1 MVSELAGE
9 GAMPLPKSASHA
21 ELQGRLRQQI
31 RSSLRR
37 GVFPAKTVALFNP
50 STMFIPLS
58 LDVFIR
64 SRSAKILSTELVAVV
79 SSSQRRTREKKQL
92 ITPIRDFSS
101 EKSQGERRVSDMKN
115 RVGKLRSEIEIEAP
129 TTNIEEAIKRKRFRG
144 AVAEIDSWSRSMDT
158 NLCSVFSKLE
168 SAISPVSEMSFS
180 STLSSR
186 SAMVK
191 VCVEEHNKSFIWI
204 WLVLIAIAC
213 CENMVFVAILKQREA
228 PNVMPTGRSPAIP
241 IMVQWSAAK
250 DRSLDYDIMDDAE
263 IELVAI
269 AATVDPTSKLLHS
282 VKTKQTELLLLEQN
296 FESQVPCLK
305 VKHSNVTV
313 WMHSTFIRA
322 SKEILDLETE
332 LSLIRSLLATLI
344 NNLAEGVHIDSLFDS
359 LPDSATNS
367 SSNDEIS
374 EPSDIENWLTEFP
387 DHLDVLLA
395 VRRVDETLSS
405 FDEGECIASEAKE
418 NKTQCPLLLA
428 SELV

>member
-21 ELQGRLRQQI
+21 EL
-31 RSSLRR
+31 
-37 GVFPAKTVALFNP
+37 
-50 STMFIPLS
+50 
-58 LDVFIR
+58 
-64 SRSAKILSTELVAVV
+64 SAKILSTELVAVV
-79 SSSQRRTREKKQL
+79 SSSQRRMREKKQL

-158 NLCSVFSKLE
+158 NLCSVFSKPE

-250 DRSLDYDIMDDAE
+250 DRSLDYGNDQTKFGSVIQSGRPSHMMLEKNILPCA
-263 IELVAI
+263 IFTVFCVGAVIGQAI
-269 AATVDPTSKLLHS
+269 AMDTRIPLMSFTGA
-282 VKTKQTELLLLEQN
+282 Q
-296 FESQVPCLK
+296 
-305 VKHSNVTV
+305 
-313 WMHSTFIRA
+313 
-322 SKEILDLETE
+322 
-332 LSLIRSLLATLI
+332 RSLLATLI

-395 VRRVDETLSS
+395 IDVLSSGWNLDRDDREQPVYGHVRCLILFSKVKVLIQRAKFVTECAGDGTGFVKARVLPYTPFLCFTLSWTYKVLHVP
-405 FDEGECIASEAKE
+405 A
-418 NKTQCPLLLA
+418 
-428 SELV
+428 